1 MKLQALK
8 GACNY
13 FFAKKWA
20 VFESLLSFT
29 TFYYFFSAMIKKE
42 RQITVGLQK
51 GGESVRGRKYSDEV
65 KETVRAMCAANV
77 PVKEIFEKTGV
88 PENTI
93 YDWKNNSFEKDDEFK
108 KVRDK
113 NKEKIIDE
121 SWKGVTA
128 AIKVMNRKIERA
140 LAAEK
145 AAEKIIKKLL
155 DGEPMEDSEL
165 NQAKIKLELASA
177 VSLGD
182 ITRSYGIMIDKI
194 NLLSGEPTQN
204 LNVSGMKFEDM

>member
-1 MKLQALK
+1 M
-8 GACNY
+8 
-13 FFAKKWA
+13 
-20 VFESLLSFT
+20 S
-29 TFYYFFSAMIKKE
+29 
-42 RQITVGLQK
+42 
-51 GGESVRGRKYSDEV
+51 RGKKYSDEV
-65 KETVRAMCAANV
+65 KETVRAMCAANIS
-77 PVKEIFEKTGV
+77 VKEISEKTGV

-121 SWKGVTA
+121 SWKGVMS

-140 LAAEK
+140 LMAEK

-155 DGEPMEDSEL
+155 DGEQMEESEL
-165 NQAKIKLELASA
+165 NQAKIKLELASS
-177 VSLGD
+177 VTLGD

-194 NLLSGEPTQN
+194 SLLSGDPTQN
-204 LNVSGMKFEDM
+204 LNVTGLKFEDM